1 MSDTVNAVEVFNKK
15 GYKAVVVDNAEQAC
29 SHVLSVIGV
38 DDSVGVG
45 GSITLG
51 QIGVCEMLLERGNT
65 VYSSAQAKKTG
76 MDKDESRLRS
86 MGADVY
92 LSSSNAVTLEG
103 DLINI
108 DAIGN
113 RVAGMFYGPKKVVIV
128 AGRNKIA
135 TNPHTAI
142 LRIKKIACPQNTKR
156 LGLDTPCAK
165 TGKCNECDSP
175 QRICNVVTRIQY
187 PPWGKEIHVVLID
200 EDYGF

>member
-1 MSDTVNAVEVFNKK
+1 MDDIVKAVEVFNKK
-15 GYKAVVVDNAEQAC
+15 GCKAICVDNAAPALK
-29 SHVLSVIGV
+29 HVLNVISA
-38 DDSVGVG
+38 DDTVGMG
-45 GSITLG
+45 GSVTLD
-51 QIGVCEMLLERGNT
+51 QIGIVKALLERGNT
-65 VYSSAQAKKTG
+65 IYSSAVARKLG
-76 MDKDESRLRS
+76 NDPDEARLLA
-86 MGADVY
+86 MGADVF

-128 AGRNKIA
+128 AGRNKIT
-135 TNPHTAI
+135 TNPHTAV
-142 LRIKKIACPQNTKR
+142 LRIKKFASPQNTKR

-165 TGKCNECDSP
+165 TGKCTDCDSP